1 MAALALLRN
10 AVESLSACG
19 LRSTAVL
26 RLDASRGAAT
36 AAYSAANT
44 NLLNCRRPL
53 FPQSLNCARVSCGGS
68 ELCDACR
75 KSCSTFSML
84 RRTRRCMHTS
94 VGKLNAQMFV
104 HALCIMNVLTGFLLQ
119 P

>member
-26 RLDASRGAAT
+26 RLDVSRGAAT

-44 NLLNCRRPL
+44 NLLNCRRPNVPL

-68 ELCDACR
+68 EPCDACR
-75 KSCSTFSML
+75 KSCSTFSVL
-84 RRTRRCMHTS
+84 RRIRRCMHTS
-94 VGKLNAQMFV
+94 VGKLNA
-104 HALCIMNVLTGFLLQ
+104 
-119 P
+119 